1 MSNYSHEPLL
11 LSYDNKQLK
20 NNNQNQLKNF
30 DWKISVQL
38 NRGPSGTR
46 THVLYD

>member
-1 MSNYSHEPLL
+1 MIKKH
-11 LSYDNKQLK
+11 
-20 NNNQNQLKNF
+20 QLKNF

-38 NRGPSGTR
+38 NRGPSGIR